1 MKDLWQSV
9 EIFSS
14 ATSAIVIAVLACIA
28 KQAHH
33 GWKGARTFLRE
44 LIVCIFV
51 GMILG
56 WGLEGSGYSQGLQ
69 NAIIAGGSF
78 SAGTLIDPLFKKLLA
93 LIDEFNL
100 NWKWP
105 GSNRKDDD

>member
-1 MKDLWQSV
+1 MKNFLQSF

-14 ATSAIVIAVLACIA
+14 VTSAIVIGILASIA

-33 GWKGARTFLRE
+33 GWQGFWNFIRE
-44 LIVCIFV
+44 LVICCFV

-69 NAIIAGGSF
+69 YAIIAGGSF
-78 SAGTLIDPLFKKLLA
+78 SAGTLIDPLFKK
-93 LIDEFNL
+93 IISMINEFDL
-100 NWKWP
+100 KWLWF
-105 GSNRKDDD
+105 NRKNDK